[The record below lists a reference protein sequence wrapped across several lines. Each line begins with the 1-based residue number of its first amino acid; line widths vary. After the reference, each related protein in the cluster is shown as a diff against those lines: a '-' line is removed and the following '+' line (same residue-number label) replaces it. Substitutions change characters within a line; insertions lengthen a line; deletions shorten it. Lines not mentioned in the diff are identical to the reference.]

1 VSGPRE
7 LSDTAP
13 ARTTRTSRRH
23 DARGA
28 MDNPERTQLRPW
40 TVEPR
45 PALPSGLEPA
55 WVRDGVAIS
64 VLGICGPPRPS
75 RHGSLEPPT
84 TIFLNPIP

>member
-7 LSDTAP
+7 LSDTA
-13 ARTTRTSRRH
+13 ATRTTRTSRRH

-55 WVRDGVAIS
+55 WERDGVAIS

-75 RHGSLEPPT
+75 RHGSREPPT
-84 TIFLNPIP
+84 TIVLNPIP